1 MSGICLVLL
10 MILRWPS
17 PGPVEVSNCMAT
29 WNFEPNGWQLFSKM
43 EIFICQKDQYGN
55 LVPGLYEFD
64 AEVVEKET
72 NLSIPVA
79 DLHFEEVMAGIQLF
93 SFSNLEPGNFLLTI
107 YDIKH
112 NKSISN
118 MPYAYTVFVGV
129 YYYVAKF
136 GDGQSVSVRDYHL
149 IDLLAISHYNFVNCF
164 DPLLFFACSFTS
176 FGTQG
181 VRYRPSAVRVIL
193 VSDYSFCHKK

>member
-1 MSGICLVLL
+1 MQVLSIHINL
-10 MILRWPS
+10 PRNLTLNFKIYFVYHYFSFYQYILHWLF
-17 PGPVEVSNCMAT
+17 PGPLEISNCMAK
-29 WNFEPNGWQLFSKM
+29 WNFEPNGWQLYSKM
-43 EIFICQKDQYGN
+43 EIFIHQMDQYGN

-93 SFSNLEPGNFLLTI
+93 SFSNSEPGNFSLTV
-107 YDIKH
+107 YDSKH

-129 YYYVAKF
+129 CYLLAKF
-136 GDGQSVSVRDYHL
+136 FH
-149 IDLLAISHYNFVNCF
+149 
-164 DPLLFFACSFTS
+164 
-176 FGTQG
+176 
-181 VRYRPSAVRVIL
+181 
-193 VSDYSFCHKK
+193 

>member
-1 MSGICLVLL
+1 M
-10 MILRWPS
+10 
-17 PGPVEVSNCMAT
+17 
-29 WNFEPNGWQLFSKM
+29 
-43 EIFICQKDQYGN
+43 DQYGN

-93 SFSNLEPGNFLLTI
+93 SFSNSEPGNFLLTV
-107 YDIKH
+107 YDSKH

-129 YYYVAKF
+129 CYLLAKF
-136 GDGQSVSVRDYHL
+136 FH
-149 IDLLAISHYNFVNCF
+149 
-164 DPLLFFACSFTS
+164 
-176 FGTQG
+176 
-181 VRYRPSAVRVIL
+181 
-193 VSDYSFCHKK
+193 